1 MRKIKISVI
10 VIFMVEI
17 WMNDLEKA
25 MIATLENNL
34 SKAYKKFME
43 FPKSFEL
50 ELDEKFDKNDK
61 NPEKV

>member
-1 MRKIKISVI
+1 
-10 VIFMVEI
+10 
-17 WMNDLEKA
+17 MNDLEKA